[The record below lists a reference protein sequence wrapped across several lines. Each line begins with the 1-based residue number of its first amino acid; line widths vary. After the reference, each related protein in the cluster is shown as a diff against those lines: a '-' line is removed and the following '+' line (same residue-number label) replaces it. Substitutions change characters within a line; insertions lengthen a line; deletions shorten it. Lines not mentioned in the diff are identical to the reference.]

1 MTAAT
6 TPQPPGGDRPLDGVV
21 VVDLTTALAG
31 PWCTQLLGG
40 MGATVVKVEG
50 PDRPDTARGNAPFV
64 GRDGAAVVR
73 RHDDDLSLALL
84 ERNRDKL
91 GLALDLKAPE
101 GRAVMEDLLAHAAVL
116 VTNYSRGALARMG
129 LEPAA
134 VVARHPHLV
143 YAAITGFGL
152 DGPPDRDKA
161 MDTIIQALSGLML
174 TSGATGDGPV
184 RVGVPVAD
192 VVAPLY
198 AVIGILGALRR
209 AEATGRGELVD
220 VSMLGAVTSLV
231 ATESWAVQAA
241 LGLETRTGD
250 VLPRL
255 TPFGTYPTADGHVAI
270 CAPTDGLAARLFAAM
285 GIADPQTDP
294 RLATRDARV
303 QHAAEVN
310 TAIAEWTGTRS
321 TAEVL
326 AQLEAHDVP
335 CAPVRTPAEA
345 VVDPAVLARGE
356 TTPTVHP
363 RYGQVAGA
371 VGPGMPFPPTGI
383 GHRRPAPALGE
394 HTAQLLHDLLGYDEA
409 HIRRLVD
416 AGVVAVAR
424 DDQRGSHAG

>member
-1 MTAAT
+1 MTAAP
-6 TPQPPGGDRPLDGVV
+6 TPEPPVGDPPLEGVV

-40 MGATVVKVEG
+40 MGATVIKVEG
-50 PDRPDTARGNAPFV
+50 PSRPDSARGNAPFV
-64 GRDGAAVVR
+64 GREGASSTR

-101 GRAVMEDLLAHAAVL
+101 GRAVMEDLLARAAVL
-116 VTNYSRGALARMG
+116 VTNYSRGALGRMG
-129 LEPAA
+129 LDAESVA
-134 VVARHPHLV
+134 ARHPHLV

-174 TSGATGDGPV
+174 TSGAPGDGPV

-192 VVAPLY
+192 VVSPLY

-209 AEATGRGELVD
+209 AEATGRGDVVD

-231 ATESWAVQAA
+231 ATESWGVQAS

-255 TPFGTYPTADGHVAI
+255 TPFGTYPPADGGHVAI
-270 CAPTDGLAARLFAAM
+270 CAPTDPLAAGLFTAM
-285 GIADPQTDP
+285 GIADPTSDP
-294 RLATRDARV
+294 RLATRDGRV
-303 QHAAEVN
+303 HHAEEVN
-310 TAIAEWTGTRS
+310 AAIADWTRT
-321 TAEVL
+321 L
-326 AQLEAHDVP
+326 ATDDLLAVLEAHDVP
-335 CAPVRTPAEA
+335 SAPVRTPAEA
-345 VVDPAVLARGE
+345 VADPALLRRGE
-356 TTPTVHP
+356 TTPTLHP

-371 VGPGMPFPPTGI
+371 VGPGMPFRARGVGP
-383 GHRRPAPALGE
+383 RRAAPGLGE
-394 HTAQLLHDLLGYDEA
+394 HSAALLRDLLGYDDARVQRRVEA
-409 HIRRLVD
+409 GAIGT
-416 AGVVAVAR
+416 A
-424 DDQRGSHAG
+424 DDGGQ